1 MRRCAAFA
9 PAYAGESTAATVGH
23 NGLVGRPATG
33 HPSAA
38 RPLQSC
44 TQRRSNMRLLDQ
56 HIKQRSTA
64 WIEMELGAPGYSSKI
79 CQYRSLAWDQF
90 FEGVALLSHG
100 IVWSAV
106 VSAAM
111 KHGMGHNMG
120 RHVRVLDTTPS
131 ALPSR
136 DGVELRTA
144 TEAFVHQE
152 QKKTLNLWTVDLFDA
167 HRHLCNR
174 CCLRLSGL
182 PPLAIASSPLQVG
195 GKAHFASKTIIL
207 TAKRMPEIKGWER
220 T

>member
-1 MRRCAAFA
+1 MRRCAAFV

-23 NGLVGRPATG
+23 NGLVGRPATA

-79 CQYRSLAWDQF
+79 CQYRSLAWHQF

-144 TEAFVHQE
+144 TDAVHH
-152 QKKTLNLWTVDLFDA
+152 V
-167 HRHLCNR
+167 
-174 CCLRLSGL
+174 
-182 PPLAIASSPLQVG
+182 PPLDPCLGSGTQHHYYVVASRFPDCQVQVLLLLVLEYPV
-195 GKAHFASKTIIL
+195 ADVL
-207 TAKRMPEIKGWER
+207 P
-220 T
+220 